1 MSKRIRFE
9 VHDRYMLGTCCTNIY
24 LSSTPTTI
32 VVPSVVGYM
41 LP

>member
-24 LSSTPTTI
+24 LPSTPITI
-32 VVPSVVGYM
+32 VAPRKVRYM
-41 LP
+41 LS